1 MKILAI
7 DTSTRHLSLAINDG
21 DRLVAS
27 YNVAPK
33 RDLSLSITFDVER
46 ILRKA
51 NVRLSEIDA
60 FVVGRGPGSFTGL
73 RVGFSMIKAFALVTD
88 RPVVGIPSMDAIAM
102 NVKTKKATT
111 VCVVNDA
118 RRGLVYSALYE
129 KKDGS
134 LVRRSEYFLKP
145 FEDILPLL
153 QGNILFITDTLPL
166 IKEKVAVFE
175 QQHPHVLCATFAT
188 LRMSKPYAKELAHL
202 GYQRLLKGEQDP
214 VETLT
219 PLYLYPQDCQVVNPW
234 QPKQ

>member
-21 DRLVAS
+21 DRLIAS
-27 YNVAPK
+27 YNVAPR

-46 ILRKA
+46 ILQKA

-60 FVVGRGPGSFTGL
+60 FVIGRGPGSFTGL
-73 RVGFSMIKAFALVTD
+73 RVGFSMVKAFSLVTD
-88 RPVVGIPSMDAIAM
+88 RPVVGISSMDAMAM
-102 NVKTKKATT
+102 NVKTKKATS

-129 KKDGS
+129 KKDGQ
-134 LVRRSEYFLKP
+134 LVRRSDYFLKP
-145 FEDILPLL
+145 FEEILLTL
-153 QGNILFITDTLPL
+153 KGDLFFIGDALSL
-166 IKEKVAVFE
+166 IKDKVMLFQ
-175 QQHPHVLCATFAT
+175 QQHPGVLNSTFAS
-188 LRMSKPYAKELAHL
+188 LRISKPYAKELAHL
-202 GYQRLLKGEQDP
+202 GYQRLLKGEHDAT
-214 VETLT
+214 ETLT